1 MMGGRWLGD
10 REVEGGCVGQSG
22 CRWPGG
28 GMVGGAGSEPLCGG
42 AEAGGQVEMPAHRD
56 KVDLRRPRPPGLLF
70 LPF

>member
-1 MMGGRWLGD
+1 MVGGRWLGD

-22 CRWPGG
+22 ADGREVGWWGVLARSRC
-28 GMVGGAGSEPLCGG
+28 VGGRRR
-42 AEAGGQVEMPAHRD
+42 GGQVEMPVHRD